1 MIRLKPSVAL
11 VILRMS
17 LSLVVMVQA
26 IMFLYYSSLGAV
38 HVVPAPVRLV
48 LGWGEIAGALLFL
61 IPRTVVIGGSL
72 LIGIFA
78 LAGFIHLAHGQFE
91 GALVIYIAVVV
102 TVLSHH
108 KVTETR
114 PHNSEGLN
122 L

>member
-1 MIRLKPSVAL
+1 MIRLKQSVAL

-26 IMFLYYSSLGAV
+26 VLFLYYSSPGAA
-38 HVVPAPVRLV
+38 HVVPAPVRFV
-48 LGWGEIAGALLFL
+48 LGWGEILGAILFL
-61 IPRTVVIGGSL
+61 IPRTVVIGGSV
-72 LIGIFA
+72 LIAIFA
-78 LAGFIHLAHGQFE
+78 FAGFIHLAHGQFE

-108 KVTETR
+108 RAIETR